1 MERNGKTGATTNC
14 LLMLAAGALCYGIA
28 RHTDTVTGQLT
39 GLMLGFGVLVA
50 LVSWFH
56 MRLEEQERLEQM
68 EFDEVTRSQGGSSL
82 FNTAESE
89 TFPARRSRE
98 LFERFFIPIFT
109 ALFAGGL
116 AAASY
121 SSWRWI
127 GSTPTAPM
135 QQPLLALGL
144 FGGVFLALFL
154 MGQYS
159 SGVAQLDQ
167 RRLLRPSAN
176 WMLLGAYLAAFTCLA
191 LGLSLSEWARADVF
205 GGRCLSILLG
215 ALATESVFSVILE
228 IYRPRVRGKLVH
240 PLYDSRLVGLV
251 SHPEGVFS
259 TAASA
264 LDYQFGFKVSDTWFY
279 NFLRTNFPWLLLGQI
294 ALLLASSAFVVI
306 NPGEQAL
313 LERLGRPVPGRE
325 SLGPGMH
332 LKWPFPIDAI
342 HRFRTE
348 EIQSFTVGA
357 MPNEDSTD
365 EIAFLWNVSHFKNDF
380 NLLTPSAALG
390 ANGQTTQAST
400 ATNTPLGLLTVSIPI
415 HFQISDLKAYAYNFE
430 NASNVLQGLANR
442 EVVRYFAQTDIHQ
455 LLSEGQ
461 SMAASHLRDVIQK
474 RVDEMGLGVKLLFV
488 GLQDIHPPVAVVKDY
503 ESIANARQSVI
514 TNILNAT
521 NIALMTNAL
530 ATAEAARILAQ
541 ATADST
547 NHIAD
552 ATARASRFRGQQIAF
567 NASPE
572 IFTRRTFLKSY
583 TNALADSRKY
593 IIALTNVDLVPQVDL
608 QDKINDKIRG
618 LLTQPKSGRPGSA
631 P

>member
-1 MERNGKTGATTNC
+1 MERNGRTGATTNC
-14 LLMLAAGALCYGIA
+14 LLLLAAAALCYGIA
-28 RHTDTVTGQLT
+28 RYSETVTGQLA
-39 GLMLGFGVLVA
+39 GGALGFGALVG

-56 MRLEEQERLEQM
+56 MRLEEQETFEQM
-68 EFDEVTRSQGGSSL
+68 EFDEVTRSKGGASL
-82 FNTAESE
+82 FNTTESE

-109 ALFAGGL
+109 ALL
-116 AAASY
+116 AASLGAVSVY
-121 SSWRWI
+121 AWQWI
-127 GSTPTAPM
+127 GSLPAAPM

-159 SGVAQLDQ
+159 SGVAQLDR

-176 WMLLGAYLAAFTCLA
+176 WMLLGAYLAAFTCLV
-191 LGLSLSEWARADVF
+191 LGVSLTEWARADFVA
-205 GGRCLSILLG
+205 GRVLSVLFG
-215 ALATESVFSVILE
+215 ALALEGAVSVVFD
-228 IYRPRVRGKLVH
+228 IYRPRVRGKAIH

-279 NFLRTNFPWLLLGQI
+279 NFLRTNFPWLLLGQLG
-294 ALLLASSAFVVI
+294 LLLLSSAVVFI
-306 NPGEQAL
+306 NPGERAL
-313 LERLGRPVPGRE
+313 LERLGRPVAGRE

-332 LKWPFPIDAI
+332 LKWPFPIDAL

-357 MPNEDSTD
+357 LPNEGAAD
-365 EIAFLWNVSHFKNDF
+365 EVAFVWSVSHFKNAF
-380 NLLTPSAALG
+380 NLLTPSAALAATG
-390 ANGQTTQAST
+390 DSAPQTAS
-400 ATNTPLGLLTVSIPI
+400 TNTPLGLLTVSIPI

-430 NASNVLQGLANR
+430 NASNVLEGIANR

-461 SMAASHLRDVIQK
+461 STAADYLRGVIQK

-488 GLQDIHPPVAVVKDY
+488 GLQDIHPPVEVVKDY
-503 ESIANARQSVI
+503 ESVANARQSVI
-514 TNILNAT
+514 TNILGAT
-521 NIALMTNAL
+521 NIALMTNAY
-530 ATAEAARILAQ
+530 AVAEQARILAQ
-541 ATADST
+541 AVADRDNRVS
-547 NHIAD
+547 D
-552 ATARASRFRGQQIAF
+552 ATARASRFRGQMVAF
-567 NASPE
+567 EASPE
-572 IFTRRTFLKSY
+572 IFSRRTFLKSY

-593 IIALTNVDLVPQVDL
+593 IMALTNVDLIPQVDL
-608 QDKINDKIRG
+608 QDKISDRIRG
-618 LLTQPKSGRPGSA
+618 MLTQPKSGKPVST